1 MGLIQYARLLLLIG
15 QFISYL
21 QKSDMNCIFY
31 GLVEEAAASAFSHI
45 LLNAR

>member
-1 MGLIQYARLLLLIG
+1 MGLIQYDRFLLLIG

-31 GLVEEAAASAFSHI
+31 ELVEEASASAFSQI
-45 LLNAR
+45 LI